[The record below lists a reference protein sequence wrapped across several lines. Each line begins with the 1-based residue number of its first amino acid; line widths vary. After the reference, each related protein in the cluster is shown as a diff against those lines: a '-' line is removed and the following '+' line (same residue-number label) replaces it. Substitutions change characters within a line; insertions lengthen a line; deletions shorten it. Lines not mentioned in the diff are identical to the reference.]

1 MTLREFLDMSG
12 YGAYVWSCYAL
23 TFAVLIWQGIAARRG
38 LDAEVVRAKRRVQA
52 ATTESAEGRP

>member
-23 TFAVLIWQGIAARRG
+23 TFAVLIWLGVGARRE
-38 LDAEVVRAKRRVQA
+38 LAAELIRAKRRAQA
-52 ATTESAEGRP
+52 AITGTAGEGV